1 MSSEAS
7 TAPVAEMAAVTG
19 GRNAISIPPAERGGA
34 WGKAGFGWAV
44 FEFARNPYYL
54 LVVIYIFAPYFARD
68 VIGANLLA
76 SGELAGIDP
85 ELARQTANASGQA
98 FIASITKYAG
108 FAAGLTAPLLGAALD
123 RGGRRKPV
131 LAFLLA
137 VMAASSFMLWFGQPG
152 DAGLPIGT
160 IAIFLVIAG
169 VCYAYSE
176 VIHNSML
183 SDSGRPEVLSSISG
197 NGLALGNLAGTGIM
211 LALVLMFALP
221 AAVGWP
227 FERALFG
234 LDVADYEHFRL
245 AGPLSAVWL
254 VVFIIPFF
262 MFVPDAGRKGASWSK
277 AVVSGTRGLL
287 GTLSR
292 AREHKEILKFLFAR
306 MIYADAMLA
315 LLALGGVYVG
325 LFFDWNFME
334 LIVYAIW
341 MSIFATAGGFLGG
354 TLDRVFGT
362 KNALILENIGHD
374 LHPVHNA
381 LNYAG
386 LAVLRADRQ
395 LSGLGRSHLS
405 RPARLGV
412 SRRRRRAGGLR
423 HGEHFVLTQHA
434 GGHGAESH
442 DRRVLRA
449 LCHCRNGH
457 CLDRPAYGPDL
468 HRSLQQP
475 AHRHGL
481 DRWPVP
487 DRAGGA
493 LLCAPSERHCGALK
507 SPLASVGDLHLINA
521 ARTQKEF
528 FIEVLLA
535 LHEKAQRRAVVE
547 TDLGIDDA
555 AAGG

>member
-362 KNALILENIGHD
+362 KNALILEISVMTFILFTMLSITPASLFFGLIDSYQVWDGPIYQGLHD
-374 LHPVHNA
+374 WAYLGVA
-381 LNYAG
+381 AG
-386 LAVLRADRQ
+386 LAVSATASISSSRSMLVGMAPKAMIGEFF
-395 LSGLGRSHLS
+395 GLYAIAGTVTVWIGPLMVQIFTDLFNSQRIGMASI
-405 RPARLGV
+405 
-412 SRRRRRAGGLR
+412 GGLFLI
-423 HGEHFVLTQHA
+423 GLA
-434 GGHGAESH
+434 
-442 DRRVLRA
+442 A
-449 LCHCRNGH
+449 LCFV
-457 CLDRPAYGPDL
+457 
-468 HRSLQQP
+468 
-475 AHRHGL
+475 RHPKGTV
-481 DRWPVP
+481 VP
-487 DRAGGA
+487 
-493 LLCAPSERHCGALK
+493 
-507 SPLASVGDLHLINA
+507 
-521 ARTQKEF
+521 
-528 FIEVLLA
+528 
-535 LHEKAQRRAVVE
+535 
-547 TDLGIDDA
+547 
-555 AAGG
+555 